1 MKQRPQGFR
10 RIYSGTSDTDIAAE
24 KRMMTSGYDTFHR
37 QKKRET
43 TILIVVIA
51 AGVIGALVWLFK
63 SVIPNL
69 ELF

>member
-10 RIYSGTSDTDIAAE
+10 RIYSGTTDTDAAAE

-37 QKKRET
+37 QKKREA
-43 TILIVVIA
+43 TILIVVVA

-63 SVIPNL
+63 SVLPNL

>member
-1 MKQRPQGFR
+1 
-10 RIYSGTSDTDIAAE
+10 
-24 KRMMTSGYDTFHR
+24 MMTSGYDTFHR

>member
-10 RIYSGTSDTDIAAE
+10 RIYSGTSDTDMATE

-37 QKKRET
+37 QKKREA

-51 AGVIGALVWLFK
+51 GGVIGALVWLFK
-63 SVIPNL
+63 AVLPNL

>member
-1 MKQRPQGFR
+1 MKQRPQGFK
-10 RIYSGTSDTDIAAE
+10 RIYSGTADTDSASE
-24 KRMMTSGYDTFHR
+24 KHMMTSGYDTFHR

-43 TILIVVIA
+43 TILIVVIS

-63 SVIPNL
+63 SVLPNL